1 MVSSCGAVLIWGY
14 WELDGLLSGSERCPY
29 LSDNTEEEQSQI
41 IFPYYLLTEMLCFS
55 FIPRR
60 EIVGVVEPVPH
71 DETYCD
77 PAALFHVANDYSFIR

>member
-1 MVSSCGAVLIWGY
+1 M
-14 WELDGLLSGSERCPY
+14 GLLGAGWTSVWKRERCPY

-41 IFPYYLLTEMLCFS
+41 IFPYYLLTEMLWFS